1 MSQRDQVGLRRAL
14 NVAFLTF
21 YGLGTILGAG
31 IYVLVGKIAGIAG
44 LYAPVAFLVAGIVA
58 AATAF
63 SYAELSARYP
73 KCAGEAVYVQEGF
86 GLRPLSLAVG
96 LLLVVSGLV
105 SSATLVNGFVG
116 YLDIFVDWPGWMV
129 IALIVAG
136 LGALATWGIKESAI
150 VATVVTLIEI
160 AGLFLILA
168 VSAES
173 LATFPARL
181 PELLPPFETAA
192 WAAIAAAAF
201 LAFYAFIGFEDM
213 VNVAE
218 EVRDP
223 RHAMPRAILLAMVV
237 ASALYL
243 LIATAAVLALP
254 AAELA
259 ATDAPLALIFERETG
274 QAPVVIA
281 LISLFAVV
289 NGALVQIIKC
299 ARVLY
304 GMSEAGWLP
313 RWLGRVHARRRT
325 PHYATALVTVAVL
338 VLALWLPLV
347 TLAKA
352 TSFTVLIVFT
362 LIHITLLRV
371 KRLEPAPPGVR
382 AYPAWIPAAGFVLTS
397 AMLAFQTLSVLGS

>member
-325 PHYATALVTVAVL
+325 PHYATALVTVALL

-371 KRLEPAPPGVR
+371 KRREPAPPGIR

-397 AMLAFQTLSVLGS
+397 AMLAFHTLSALGS

>member
-86 GLRPLSLAVG
+86 GLRPLSLVVG

-325 PHYATALVTVAVL
+325 PHYATALVTVALL

>member
-86 GLRPLSLAVG
+86 GLRPLSLVVG

-325 PHYATALVTVAVL
+325 PHYATALVTVAL
-338 VLALWLPLV
+338 RVLALWLPLV

-371 KRLEPAPPGVR
+371 KRREPAPPGIR